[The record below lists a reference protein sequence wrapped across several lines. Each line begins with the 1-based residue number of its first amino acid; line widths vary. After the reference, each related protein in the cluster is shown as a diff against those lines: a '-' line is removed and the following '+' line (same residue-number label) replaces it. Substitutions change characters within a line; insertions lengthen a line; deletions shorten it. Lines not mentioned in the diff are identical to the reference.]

1 MFYCKNYTGP
11 TSRMV
16 WPQRSPNTYF
26 VITKNQQNEKK
37 SLKKIHR
44 KIKKNCFFYRAVLH
58 IVCSVQIFP
67 TCFWLAGPACNW
79 FLVLRFD
86 AISLRLR
93 RNFRMAA
100 FLLIAVH
107 WFGFKCNRD
116 DIIAL
121 APSLKIFVQN
131 TDANTLYQWP
141 TLYSKE
147 NNFQCRAYVFL
158 GKFCGFALST
168 FSGSKKTAQE
178 IERKCIELYRWLE
191 QIRTH
196 THTHTHCWMCARLNW
211 GTEIH
216 LHTQITWCTGHHSSK
231 FGGKKHTMPNQT
243 EEKTALVHFQISDA
257 FRANTRST
265 EPNRISYNH
274 FLGQQKRVMFLLC
287 WRFFFLLFLFIH
299 FNFRYSANAMPQ

>member
-1 MFYCKNYTGP
+1 MCIFGSARLYVLLQKLH
-11 TSRMV
+11 
-16 WPQRSPNTYF
+16 WPNKPNGLAKPFAKHTFRYH
-26 VITKNQQNEKK
+26 EKPAK
-37 SLKKIHR
+37 RKKITQENTQ
-44 KIKKNCFFYRAVLH
+44 KDKKNCFFYRAVLH

-67 TCFWLAGPACNW
+67 ACFWLAGPACNW

-100 FLLIAVH
+100 LLLIAVH

-196 THTHTHCWMCARLNW
+196 THTHTLLNVRAAKLKHRN
-211 GTEIH
+211 TST
-216 LHTQITWCTGHHSSK
+216 HTNNLMHRSSQQQIRWKKAYHAESNRRKNSLSAFPN
-231 FGGKKHTMPNQT
+231 FGCISRKYSVDRTKPNFVQSFSWPT
-243 EEKTALVHFQISDA
+243 KT
-257 FRANTRST
+257 
-265 EPNRISYNH
+265 SYV
-274 FLGQQKRVMFLLC
+274 FVMLE
-287 WRFFFLLFLFIH
+287 LLFSPFLIH
-299 FNFRYSANAMPQ
+299 SLQF